1 MTALGPLQPK
11 PSSRTFGTV
20 DISTAADGVS
30 DSINLTGL
38 TLSSI
43 QMSTA
48 WTDAGIG
55 FKGNVDGS
63 TNFFE
68 VRNTVGDFLVFQTSA
83 SRVVAFDPAQFAGL
97 QRIQL
102 VSETTAGVAVAQ
114 AAVRTL
120 KLGLSEY
127 VEAN

>member
-1 MTALGPLQPK
+1 MTAGPLHPK
-11 PSSRTFGTV
+11 PSSRTFAVV
-20 DISTAADGVS
+20 DMSTAADGVS
-30 DSINLTGL
+30 DSVNITGL

-68 VRNTVGDFLVFQTSA
+68 VRNTAGDFLVYQTSA
-83 SRVVAFDPAQFAGL
+83 SRVVAFDPAPFAGL
-97 QRIQL
+97 QLLQL

-114 AAVRTL
+114 GAARVL
-120 KLGLSEY
+120 KLGLAEY
-127 VEAN
+127 VMAD